1 MNYMFLARLRDSFG
15 LALLS
20 ILFVASVY
28 RAWSLSISMDEAHTY
43 LSFVAPPLT
52 QILTTYSPN
61 HHVLFSL
68 LAKASIQTFGVS
80 ELSLRLPALLGCLLF
95 FSATW
100 GIGRVLFEDRSTML
114 LSLCLVT
121 LNPLTFDYM
130 SQARGYSLA
139 LGFYLFGVLSL
150 IRFPLT
156 ESSNRKSSRLV
167 LAGLP
172 LGLAVAAN
180 LAFGIPVLALN
191 LLFGAALAGR
201 LSALKAMSWLFC
213 SESIAFC
220 AIAGSPLLHA
230 DRGEFIGGFASVFDT
245 LSNFSIACLI
255 HDWDGNG
262 VWTKPI
268 NVWTSY
274 FLYPAFRIVVLIV
287 LGTVTCLLAGYLWR
301 RLKPRPPNGF
311 KVASNDYW
319 LFFFGGSLILSVA
332 MLIVAH
338 SAADAPYP
346 FARMVIYC
354 WPLLVFTMCLLIER
368 FHTGKMVLR
377 LFSTLLLLFSLIIVI
392 QSGLQ
397 FDMDHFGW
405 LEYSAGTKQA
415 ARIIRDREADSPR
428 EVSIST
434 SWSLYACLNYYE
446 SVYSMKRWRLKVRS
460 ASTQPDDYLV
470 IDVFEARNGVPPGY
484 RQVWRD
490 PLSGAVLAVPLGGT
504 KGSLGRETV
513 PTVTRN

>member
-1 MNYMFLARLRDSFG
+1 MNYMSLARLRDSFG

-100 GIGRVLFEDRSTML
+100 GVGRVLFEDRSTML

-130 SQARGYSLA
+130 SQARGYSLS

-167 LAGLP
+167 LAGLL

-191 LLFGAALAGR
+191 LLFGAALAAR
-201 LSALKAMSWLFC
+201 SSALKALSWLFC

-301 RLKPRPPNGF
+301 RLKPRPPRWTQSGHERLLAFLFRGQSYSQRGDIICGPLRGRRAVPICSNGHLLLALAGIHYVPSDRAIPYW
-311 KVASNDYW
+311 KDGSEAILHSASPVFSYNRDPVRAAIRH
-319 LFFFGGSLILSVA
+319 GSLW
-332 MLIVAH
+332 M
-338 SAADAPYP
+338 
-346 FARMVIYC
+346 
-354 WPLLVFTMCLLIER
+354 
-368 FHTGKMVLR
+368 
-377 LFSTLLLLFSLIIVI
+377 
-392 QSGLQ
+392 
-397 FDMDHFGW
+397 
-405 LEYSAGTKQA
+405 AG
-415 ARIIRDREADSPR
+415 I
-428 EVSIST
+428 
-434 SWSLYACLNYYE
+434 
-446 SVYSMKRWRLKVRS
+446 
-460 ASTQPDDYLV
+460 
-470 IDVFEARNGVPPGY
+470 
-484 RQVWRD
+484 
-490 PLSGAVLAVPLGGT
+490 
-504 KGSLGRETV
+504 
-513 PTVTRN
+513 